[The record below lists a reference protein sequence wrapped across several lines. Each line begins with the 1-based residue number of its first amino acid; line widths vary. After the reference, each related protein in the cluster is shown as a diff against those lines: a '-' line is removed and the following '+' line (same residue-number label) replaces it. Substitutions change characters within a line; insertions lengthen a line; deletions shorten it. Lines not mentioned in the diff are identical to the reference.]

1 VRSTWRTRAV
11 LAPLAVLALV
21 APAACGGGTSG
32 GGGTAPPPKATE
44 NQINPLADDK
54 VQDGGKLTWAL
65 SGIPANFNASQLDGT
80 DADNAAVVSALLPT
94 TYQIDAA
101 GNPAWDRNYLASAP
115 KLETEPKQKVTYNIN
130 PKAVWYDGTPVTWED
145 FLWQWKA
152 TNGTDKAYQVAS
164 TTGYD
169 QVESV
174 EKGKDEREVVVTYKE
189 KFADWT
195 SVFTGIYPKS
205 TNMDPKVF
213 NEGWKDQ
220 PLTTA
225 GPFKLDKVDK
235 TGKTITLVRN
245 EKWWGTKAKLDT
257 IVYRAIEPNAQ
268 IDALNNGEIDFA
280 DLGPDVNKTNRAK
293 GMQGIEIRR
302 AAGPNFRHL
311 TINGTS
317 PNLQDVKV
325 RQALAMGIDRNAI
338 GKALLGPLGYDPK
351 PLNNHIF
358 MTNQDGYTD
367 NSGDVG
373 KFNQDKAKTMLDDA
387 GWKLDGSVRKKDG
400 KPLEINFV
408 IPTGVATSKQE
419 SELIQNMLAQIGVTV
434 KINAVPVDD
443 FFDKYI
449 TPGQFDF
456 TVFSWLGTA
465 YPISSSSSIYKNPT
479 KNDKGELDIQQNYAR
494 VGSKEIDDL
503 FAQAVKELDRKKAT
517 EIANKIDGLIWQ
529 EVHSLT
535 TYQRPEQVACK
546 KGLANY
552 GAFGFATVDYTK
564 IGWAKA

>member
-1 VRSTWRTRAV
+1 V
-11 LAPLAVLALV
+11 PLAALALV
-21 APAACGGGTSG
+21 APAACGGGAGNG
-32 GGGTAPPPKATE
+32 GGGAPPPKASE
-44 NQINPLADDK
+44 NQINALADDK

-65 SGIPANFNASQLDGT
+65 SGMPANFNYNQLDGT
-80 DADNAAVVSALLPT
+80 DADNAAVVSAMLPV
-94 TYQIDAA
+94 TYSTDAGA
-101 GNPAWDRNYLASAP
+101 TPAWDRNYLESEP
-115 KLETEPKQKVTYNIN
+115 KLETDPKQKVTYNIN

-145 FLWQWKA
+145 FQWQWKA
-152 TNGTDKAYQVAS
+152 SNGTNKEYQVSS

-195 SVFTGIYPKS
+195 SVFNAIYPKS
-205 TNMDPKVF
+205 TNMNPKTF

-235 TGKTITLVRN
+235 TAKTITLVRN
-245 EKWWGTKAKLDT
+245 EKWWGPKAKLDT
-257 IVYRAIEPNAQ
+257 IVFRAIEPNAQ
-268 IDALNNGEIDFA
+268 IDALANGEIDFA
-280 DLGPDVNKTNRAK
+280 DLASDVNKNNRAK
-293 GMQGIEIRR
+293 GMQGVEIRT
-302 AAGPNFRHL
+302 AGGPNFRHV
-311 TINGTS
+311 TVNGTS

-325 RQALAMGIDRNAI
+325 RQALAMGIDRTAI
-338 GKALLGPLGYDPK
+338 GKALLGPIGLDPA

-358 MTNQDGYTD
+358 MTNQEGYKD
-367 NSGDVG
+367 NAGDVG
-373 KFNQDKAKTMLDDA
+373 KFNQDKAKSLLDEA
-387 GWKLDGSVRKKDG
+387 GWKLDGNVRKKDG

-465 YPISSSSSIYKNPT
+465 YPISSSTSIYKNPT
-479 KNDKGELDIQQNYAR
+479 KNEKGELDIQQNYAR
-494 VGSKEIDDL
+494 VGSSEIDDL
-503 FAQAVKELDRKKAT
+503 FAKAVKELDRKKAT
-517 EIANKIDGLIWQ
+517 DIANQIDAQIWQ

-535 TYQRPEQVACK
+535 LYQRPERVACK